1 MESKNTRLKS
11 LETILVLVAALII
24 FFWLFNKKIFL
35 LVALFLIL
43 IATSSDSLTN
53 KITWAWLKFSELLGK
68 VMSKVILSV
77 VYFVVLLPIAF
88 LYKLTGKDPLFL
100 KKRIDSYYFERNHQY
115 SKKDIE
121 NIW

>member
-1 MESKNTRLKS
+1 MESKNTKLKS

-24 FFWLFNKKIFL
+24 FFWVFNKKIFL
-35 LVALFLIL
+35 LVALLLIL
-43 IATSSDSLTN
+43 IATSSDSLNN
-53 KITWAWLKFSELLGK
+53 KVTWAWLKFSELLGK

-88 LYKLTGKDPLFL
+88 LYKLTGKDPLLL
-100 KKRIDSYYFERNHQY
+100 KKRTGSYYFERNHQY